1 MSKKKNETVAMA
13 VNNNTETVT
22 DAGNKVGTNTTVGI
36 DAASN
41 LHKSQETDAETVM
54 AAGIDNGSAARK
66 GGVVDVAAVIGTAT
80 DEVSVGADAVP
91 DGNNSLDNDNGNAP
105 ENDVTIDEED
115 IQSTNDLGEGT
126 ASDADGCNP
135 TDAPESEK
143 GTDAVLSTDICTI
156 AENASVD
163 DTSTAAGNGVAAEYD
178 IDAVLASVYG
188 NADDAYLNVSACIDN
203 STLPSRILQGYPI
216 TVFPEWMKQMIET
229 VSEEM
234 EAGAPIAGNLGF
246 SIVSFLSAKNIY
258 VRAGTLKVPTNI
270 WIVTGADPGEAK
282 SPVYDAMTAPL
293 RNSPLRTYLI
303 DDVSLFSLMKKFGTV
318 RKIGAIHDEHVFL
331 EQMMKTEH
339 SPAPILHS
347 YEERDSSYERG
358 NLEEPLEAEK
368 PSLTLGIVAQSDT
381 LSEYYLNSRGQSLKR
396 KGFWDRMPIDIVK
409 ALAGSRTIKI
419 VDDETVRPVYDK
431 YEECINRMIAFDQA
445 MEQSGDTIELRL
457 SKEAQKM
464 YVIFLQGWEDKI
476 KVDGNFAMIK
486 GWIGKGRGFLLRV
499 AGILYV
505 MDLFSEDRELTPE
518 IPLEIPVEVMQRA
531 IRLADYY
538 RQKLIAW
545 HHTMIDEKHVITPAE
560 HLYKYMKKKGKSEW
574 RKRELEQAMKHTSV
588 FQEDGVFEGAIDD
601 LLNQDLITIT
611 ESTNTRGPRTYT
623 VHLVKAA

>member
-1 MSKKKNETVAMA
+1 MRTKKKNQTVAA
-13 VNNNTETVT
+13 VNNTEKVESTSVNIHT
-22 DAGNKVGTNTTVGI
+22 SDEACTEASVDINAEAVVDAGNENGTVTSTND
-36 DAASN
+36 DA
-41 LHKSQETDAETVM
+41 
-54 AAGIDNGSAARK
+54 
-66 GGVVDVAAVIGTAT
+66 
-80 DEVSVGADAVP
+80 
-91 DGNNSLDNDNGNAP
+91 
-105 ENDVTIDEED
+105 TIDEEND
-115 IQSTNDLGEGT
+115 QSTIENDLGEGT

-203 STLPSRILQGYPI
+203 STLPARILQDYP
-216 TVFPEWMKQMIET
+216 TVVFPEWMKSMVEA

-234 EAGAPIAGNLGF
+234 EAGAPIAGNLGVA
-246 SIVSFLSAKNIY
+246 IASFLSAKNFY
-258 VRAGTLKVPTNI
+258 VHAGTLKVPTNF

-303 DDVSLFSLMKKFGTV
+303 DDISLFSLMKKFGTV

-396 KGFWDRMPIDIVK
+396 KGFWDRMAIDAVDS
-409 ALAGSRTIKI
+409 LAGSRTIKV
-419 VDDETVRPVYDK
+419 VDEETVRPIYEE
-431 YEECINRMIAFDQA
+431 YEECINRMIAFDQE
-445 MEQSGDTIELRL
+445 MEQSGTTIELRL
-457 SKEAQKM
+457 SKEAQQK
-464 YVIFLQGWEDKI
+464 YVEFLQSWEDKI
-476 KVDGNFAMIK
+476 KVDDNYAMIK
-486 GWIGKGRGFLLRV
+486 GWLSKGRGFLLRV
-499 AGILYV
+499 AGILYA

-518 IPLEIPVEVMQRA
+518 NLPEISVEVMQRA
-531 IRLADYY
+531 VRLADYY

-545 HHTMIDEKHVITPAE
+545 HHTMIDENHEPSPSE
-560 HLYKYMKKKGKSEW
+560 HLYEYMKKKGKSEFT
-574 RKRELEQAMKHTSV
+574 KRELEQAMKHTGAFEEPGS
-588 FQEDGVFEGAIDD
+588 FQGAIDD
-601 LLNQDLITIT
+601 LVAQDLISLTT
-611 ESTNTRGPRTYT
+611 STNTRGPRTYT